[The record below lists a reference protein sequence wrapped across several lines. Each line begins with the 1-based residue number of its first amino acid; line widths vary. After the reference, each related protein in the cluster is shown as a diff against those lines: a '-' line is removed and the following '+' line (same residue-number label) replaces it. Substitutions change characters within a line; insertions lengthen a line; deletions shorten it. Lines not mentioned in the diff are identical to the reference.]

1 MFAGA
6 MAMDAESGAAAQ
18 AAATRLS
25 AALAPFA
32 NGRQYLNFAEN
43 PVDVASAYPDPAW
56 RQLAGI
62 RSAVDP
68 DGLFVANHPVPRL
81 YENGRPTT

>member
-1 MFAGA
+1 
-6 MAMDAESGAAAQ
+6 MDAESGAAGH
-18 AAATRLS
+18 AAAARLRE
-25 AALAPFA
+25 ALAPFA

-43 PVDVASAYPDPAW
+43 PVDVASAYPDRSW
-56 RQLAGI
+56 RQLSGI

>member
-6 MAMDAESGAAAQ
+6 IVLDAESGAAGH
-18 AAATRLS
+18 AAATKLA
-25 AALAPFA
+25 AALAPYSD
-32 NGRQYLNFAEN
+32 GRQYLNFAEN
-43 PVDVASAYPDPAW
+43 SVDVASAYSDPAW

-68 DGLFVANHPVPRL
+68 EGLFMANHPVPRL
-81 YENGRPTT
+81 YEDGGPTC

>member
-1 MFAGA
+1 
-6 MAMDAESGAAAQ
+6 MDVESGAAGH
-18 AAATRLS
+18 AAAARLTE
-25 AALAPFA
+25 AMAPYA

-43 PVDVASAYPDPAW
+43 PVDVASAYPERSW

-68 DGLFVANHPVPRL
+68 DGVFLANHPVPRL
-81 YENGRPTT
+81 YEDGRSTT